1 MWARYFSTEKLSLP
15 APYVEFKTMMADMKK
30 KYPGLYPTE
39 KTEAA
44 NIQKC
49 IDAAWD
55 PKTMEKNVNEYNA
68 AYQNLWDN
76 FGLDITYSSG
86 RENRGPM
93 LLKEIL
99 KTLDFEYMQEMK
111 PVGVKLPSEDW
122 DVMDRKMA
130 KASEL
135 LVPVTE
141 LMAKDMSKM
150 SQAEKNLTSI
160 QLDKAKAQ
168 LKEWLK
174 RCLFSDDEDVTLSG
188 LPFDSRMMERV
199 HADLRS
205 EKLKGFYSDHSL
217 TARDRSDITAKLVA
231 ETWDKMYDTVVKQTQ
246 PNRTKKEYDELIK
259 VYHDVLD
266 PNARFLGKMNDT
278 AKTLFLQA
286 YWAGGDKMVKEV
298 ETAMQNLVNALN
310 TSPAD
315 YCEQWKQAL
324 VVEPNLTMSGE
335 IGLFIKATDSMFV
348 MKLLNKVRRE
358 HCALNFLRSAHQV
371 LGTVHDHD
379 YDFQMEWQN
388 RKMAKLPDL
397 EEEKRGLRSMMA
409 DYADRVDDIIFQ
421 QNVVAK
427 EKQILTR
434 VHEMRK
440 DMPVPTLDE
449 MLKQIVYTALWVQE
463 GDSRAKDVDAFIGDL
478 QKYMSSGK
486 GDIVALENKAKSLFP
501 STMVNADRP
510 VDDLEYCRTFVTF
523 HRGVRQ
529 RMETWSF
536 KDALLAPTDNKL
548 DKVHHKREIISS
560 KLKGGNF
567 PDPVIRMIKHLIET
581 NKCQELQKIGQDYG
595 DIVSRYKGEVYGT
608 VVSAADMSDAD
619 FKAVVD
625 ILQKQNPGKKY
636 FLDRSTDPNLL
647 AGFVIKC
654 GGDKIDYSLASQ
666 MNSLKKAM
674 QA

>member
-1 MWARYFSTEKLSLP
+1 
-15 APYVEFKTMMADMKK
+15 
-30 KYPGLYPTE
+30 
-39 KTEAA
+39 
-44 NIQKC
+44 
-49 IDAAWD
+49 
-55 PKTMEKNVNEYNA
+55 
-68 AYQNLWDN
+68 
-76 FGLDITYSSG
+76 
-86 RENRGPM
+86 
-93 LLKEIL
+93 
-99 KTLDFEYMQEMK
+99 
-111 PVGVKLPSEDW
+111 
-122 DVMDRKMA
+122 
-130 KASEL
+130 
-135 LVPVTE
+135 
-141 LMAKDMSKM
+141 
-150 SQAEKNLTSI
+150 
-160 QLDKAKAQ
+160 
-168 LKEWLK
+168 
-174 RCLFSDDEDVTLSG
+174 
-188 LPFDSRMMERV
+188 
-199 HADLRS
+199 
-205 EKLKGFYSDHSL
+205 
-217 TARDRSDITAKLVA
+217 
-231 ETWDKMYDTVVKQTQ
+231 
-246 PNRTKKEYDELIK
+246 
-259 VYHDVLD
+259 
-266 PNARFLGKMNDT
+266 
-278 AKTLFLQA
+278 
-286 YWAGGDKMVKEV
+286 
-298 ETAMQNLVNALN
+298 
-310 TSPAD
+310 
-315 YCEQWKQAL
+315 
-324 VVEPNLTMSGE
+324 
-335 IGLFIKATDSMFV
+335 
-348 MKLLNKVRRE
+348 
-358 HCALNFLRSAHQV
+358 
-371 LGTVHDHD
+371 
-379 YDFQMEWQN
+379 
-388 RKMAKLPDL
+388 
-397 EEEKRGLRSMMA
+397 MMA